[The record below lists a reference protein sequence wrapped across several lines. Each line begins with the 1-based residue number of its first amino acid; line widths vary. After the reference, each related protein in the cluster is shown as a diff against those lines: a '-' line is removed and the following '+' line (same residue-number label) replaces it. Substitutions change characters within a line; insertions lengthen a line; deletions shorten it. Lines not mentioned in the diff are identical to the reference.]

1 MYSIFSNT
9 RVNTN
14 TCDSY
19 NFFII
24 LENFYVIRTVFTNK
38 TITRK
43 KFNIYGTI
51 FDDISVNLKNN
62 IKILFID
69 IINDP

>member
-1 MYSIFSNT
+1 MNLRADSRNNSNG
-9 RVNTN
+9 TN
-14 TCDSY
+14 KEKWKGLH
-19 NFFII
+19 I
-24 LENFYVIRTVFTNK
+24 K

-69 IINDP
+69 IIKE